1 MVKNLIM
8 PGVILFIGGG
18 EMIMVFFVFLLL
30 FGAKSVPD
38 LAKGLGKGLREFKK
52 ATDDIKK
59 EFRESTSEVTK
70 DINDIRNDIETGTR
84 EVVNNVKKEMNTD

>member
-1 MVKNLIM
+1 M

-18 EMIMVFFVFLLL
+18 EMIMVFVVFLLL

-59 EFRESTSEVTK
+59 EFRESASEITK
-70 DINDIRNDIETGTR
+70 DINDIKTNLENQTR
-84 EVVNNVKKEMNTD
+84 DVINEVKKDINTD